1 MISSNKII
9 VNTIAQYVRSITNM
23 LFSLI
28 ATRIILKVLGVE
40 DYGIYTLIAGIVSM
54 ISFMT
59 NALVITTQ
67 RYLSV
72 SQGQNAKERQ
82 SNVFNTSLFIHI
94 TIAIIIVIV
103 LEILEPFLFNGFL
116 NIPTQRIYAARVLYQ
131 TTIVI
136 LCLSFIS
143 SPYRASIIAHENIVY
158 TSVIEIIDGLF
169 KLLIAVFLTF
179 ISFDK
184 LIFYG
189 ALLTLLYIFNFF
201 AWIFYAKSKY
211 QECNYINIKK
221 INIPLIKEI
230 LGFASW
236 TIYSIGCVTG
246 RSQGISIIVN
256 KFWGAAMNAS
266 YGLALQISG
275 AVISLSQSLLNAVN
289 PQLMKAEGDGNRQK
303 MFRLAEVESKFSFL
317 MLSAIVVPAVFE
329 MPKLLEIWLGCVPDF
344 AVLFCRMVLISN
356 CLDMLTIGLNSA
368 NQAIGKIRDYT
379 ILIYSIKL
387 STLLFVMISLLL
399 GKNVLIFCVIYVII
413 EALSSLMRI
422 PFLAKIGELDVKN
435 FINNVFKLE
444 IIPISI
450 LILSCFATI
459 QAFSFD
465 FRFILTFIISISLFF
480 LSIYLFGLT
489 EDEKT
494 IINRIIYRILKK

>member
-9 VNTIAQYVRSITNM
+9 VNTIAQYVRSIANM

-82 SNVFNTSLFIHI
+82 SDVFNNSLFIHI
-94 TIAIIIVIV
+94 IIAIIIIFV

-116 NIPTQRIYAARVLYQ
+116 NIPTQRIHAARVLYQ
-131 TTIVI
+131 TTIMI
-136 LCLSFIS
+136 LCLSFVS

-158 TSVIEIIDGLF
+158 SSVIEIIDGFL
-169 KLLIAVFLTF
+169 KLLIAIILSF

-189 ALLTLLYIFNFF
+189 SLLTSLYIFNFF
-201 AWIFYAKSKY
+201 AWIFYAKNNY
-211 QECNYINIKK
+211 FECKLISIKK
-221 INIPLIKEI
+221 INVPLIKEI

-236 TIYSIGCVTG
+236 TIYSIGCVTA

-275 AVISLSQSLLNAVN
+275 AIISLSQSLLNAIN
-289 PQLMKAEGDGNRQK
+289 PQLMKAEGDGNRQR
-303 MFRLAEVESKFSFL
+303 MFRFSEVESKFSFL
-317 MLSAIVVPAVFE
+317 MLSAVVVPIVFE
-329 MPKLLEIWLGCVPDF
+329 MPKLLEIWLGSVPDF

-368 NQAIGKIRDYT
+368 NQAIGKIRNYT

-387 STLLFVMISLLL
+387 STLLFVMFALFL
-399 GKNVLIFCVIYVII
+399 GKNVLIFCIIYIII
-413 EALSSLMRI
+413 EAISSLMRI
-422 PFLAKIGELDVKN
+422 PFLAKVGGLNVED

-444 IIPISI
+444 VIPISI
-450 LILSCFATI
+450 LILTCFATTH
-459 QAFSFD
+459 FLSFD
-465 FRFILTFIISISLFF
+465 FRFILTFIMSISLFL
-480 LSIYLFGLT
+480 LSIYLIGLT
-489 EDEKT
+489 EDEKI
-494 IINRIIYRILKK
+494 IINRIISRIFKR